1 MLKTKTEAMKDVGK
15 VYRHRITIQE
25 FIEEVDEYGTPIG
38 SGWQDVMTVWA
49 SVEPIRGREYIEVQN
64 TQAELTTRIRMRYRP
79 GITPAM
85 RVLYQGRVFDI
96 QSVIDINEQH
106 THLELMCVEKVS
118 DENGRN

>member
-15 VYRHRITIQE
+15 VYRHKITIQE
-25 FIEEVDEYGTPIG
+25 FVEEVDEYGTPIE

-49 SVEPIRGREYIEVQN
+49 SIEPIRGSEYIQLQN
-64 TQAELTTRIRMRYRP
+64 TQAELSARIRMRYRP
-79 GITPAM
+79 DITPAM
-85 RVLYQGRVFDI
+85 RVLYQDRVFDI

-118 DENGRN
+118 D